1 MFLKDFLDLRI
12 NKIVAATFVV
22 ATILF
27 SCKDDLPITEPI
39 DAEKVP
45 THIILEMSLE
55 QSSAAKTKMRV
66 YAPIMEN
73 FSKSNP
79 PYEIFSKGINVKAF
93 TSDGLLETEITAKK
107 ARHINSPDKDQWE
120 AYGDVVINNYIKGE
134 TIETDTIYWD
144 KSNKRIFTHC
154 FVKLKSPS
162 IFMQGYGMESDELA
176 RNATILRPFDSYGII
191 KRDSTEVIY
200 VDTVNFI
207 GPILKNK

>member
-1 MFLKDFLDLRI
+1 MLFKDFRDLRI
-12 NKIVAATFVV
+12 MRTVAATFVV
-22 ATILF
+22 ATLLF
-27 SCKDDLPITEPI
+27 SCKDELPVTDPI

-55 QSSAAKTKMRV
+55 QSSAARTKMRV

-73 FSKSNP
+73 FSKSTP

-107 ARHINSPDKDQWE
+107 ARHINSPDKEQWE

-134 TIETDTIYWD
+134 TIETDTLYWD
-144 KSNKRIFTHC
+144 KSNKKIYTHC

-176 RNATILRPFDSYGII
+176 RNAIILRPFDSYGII

-207 GPILKNK
+207 GPILKIK

>member
-1 MFLKDFLDLRI
+1 MFLKDFRDLRI

-27 SCKDDLPITEPI
+27 SCKDELPITEPI
-39 DAEKVP
+39 DPEKVP

-55 QSSAAKTKMRV
+55 QSSAAKTKMKV

-107 ARHINSPDKDQWE
+107 ARHINSPDKEQWE
-120 AYGDVVINNYIKGE
+120 AYGD
-134 TIETDTIYWD
+134 ETDTLYWD

-154 FVKLKSPS
+154 FVKLKSPT

-176 RNATILRPFDSYGII
+176 RNATILRPFDSYGIV